1 MTNPDI
7 LFSLQV
13 AIAILLLIVLYNTI
27 FIVVRIRS
35 ITKRIDTVSKDVEKV
50 VVQPLQFLHAISE
63 IATSF
68 LEKKPKKSKK

>member
-13 AIAILLLIVLYNTI
+13 AIAILLLIILYNTI
-27 FIVVRIRS
+27 FIVVRVRA

-50 VVQPLQFLHAISE
+50 VVQPLQFLHTVSD

-68 LEKKPKKSKK
+68 LEKKSKKSKK